1 MNIEEEKTLNNNIN
15 YNEINK
21 EINKEDNDLAFLNES
36 NVKESSCL
44 QRIKNKKNRLE
55 KEIIKQY
62 IYQTDKKEYIKNF
75 F

>member
-15 YNEINK
+15 YNKINK

-44 QRIKNKKNRLE
+44 
-55 KEIIKQY
+55 
-62 IYQTDKKEYIKNF
+62 
-75 F
+75 

>member
-44 QRIKNKKNRLE
+44 QRIKNKK
-55 KEIIKQY
+55 KQ
-62 IYQTDKKEYIKNF
+62 IRKRNYQTIYISNR
-75 F
+75 

>member
-15 YNEINK
+15 YNKINK

>member
-62 IYQTDKKEYIKNF
+62 IYQTEKKNI
-75 F
+75 

>member
-1 MNIEEEKTLNNNIN
+1 MNIEEVKTLNNNIN

-44 QRIKNKKNRLE
+44 QRIKNKKKQIRKRNYQKIYISNR
-55 KEIIKQY
+55 
-62 IYQTDKKEYIKNF
+62 
-75 F
+75 